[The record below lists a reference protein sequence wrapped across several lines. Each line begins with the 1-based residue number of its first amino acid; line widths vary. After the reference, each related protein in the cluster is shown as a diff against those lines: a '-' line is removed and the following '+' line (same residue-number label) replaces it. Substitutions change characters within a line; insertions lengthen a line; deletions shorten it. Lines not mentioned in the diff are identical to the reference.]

1 MSQPREPAVAGLT
14 IHQIASAARGRRQ
27 SLGLS
32 QAQVADRLGVSRRW
46 VRDFE
51 AGNGG
56 AHLETVLRLLDML
69 RIDLAF
75 AGEHRAVADDEDA
88 GILDAIIDE
97 HRPRL
102 S

>member
-1 MSQPREPAVAGLT
+1 VASLT
-14 IHQIASAARGRRQ
+14 IHQIASAASGRRQ

-32 QAQVADRLGVSRRW
+32 QAQVAARLGVSRRW

-51 AGNGG
+51 AENGG

-69 RIDLAF
+69 GIDLTF
-75 AGEHRAVADDEDA
+75 TREQQADDDDA

-97 HRPRL
+97 HL
-102 S
+102 SPLS

>member
-1 MSQPREPAVAGLT
+1 MASLT

-32 QAQVADRLGVSRRW
+32 QMQVAARLDVSRRW

-69 RIDLAF
+69 GIEVTFTREQPA
-75 AGEHRAVADDEDA
+75 ADAAAEDTD
-88 GILDAIIDE
+88 ILDAIIDE
-97 HRPRL
+97 HRSSLP
-102 S
+102 

>member
-1 MSQPREPAVAGLT
+1 MAGLT

-32 QAQVADRLGVSRRW
+32 QAQVADWLGVSRRW

-56 AHLETVLRLLDML
+56 AHLETVLRLLNVL
-69 RIDLAF
+69 RIDFAL
-75 AGEHRAVADDEDA
+75 AGERQAAVDDEDA
-88 GILDAIIDE
+88 GILDVIIDE
-97 HRPRL
+97 HRSPL

>member
-1 MSQPREPAVAGLT
+1 MASLT

-27 SLGLS
+27 LLGLS
-32 QAQVADRLGVSRRW
+32 QGQVADRLGVSRRW

-56 AHLETVLRLLDML
+56 AHLETVLRLIDML
-69 RIDLAF
+69 GIDLAF
-75 AGEHRAVADDEDA
+75 AGEQQPADEDT
-88 GILDAIIDE
+88 GILDAIIEE
-97 HRPRL
+97 HRSPL

>member
-1 MSQPREPAVAGLT
+1 MAGVT

-32 QAQVADRLGVSRRW
+32 QAQVADWLGVSRRW

-69 RIDLAF
+69 RIDLAL
-75 AGEHRAVADDEDA
+75 AGEQQTAADEDA

-97 HRPRL
+97 HRSPL
-102 S
+102 

>member
-1 MSQPREPAVAGLT
+1 MASLT
-14 IHQIASAARGRRQ
+14 VHQIASAARGRRQ

-32 QAQVADRLGVSRRW
+32 QEQLADRLGVSRRW

-56 AHLETVLRLLDML
+56 AHLETVLRMLDML
-69 RIDLAF
+69 GIDLAF
-75 AGEHRAVADDEDA
+75 AGEQERAVADEDA

-97 HRPRL
+97 HRAPL

>member
-1 MSQPREPAVAGLT
+1 MAGLT

-32 QAQVADRLGVSRRW
+32 QAQVAKQLGVSRRW
-46 VRDFE
+46 LRDFE

-75 AGEHRAVADDEDA
+75 AGERQPVAADEDA
-88 GILDAIIDE
+88 GLLDAIIDE
-97 HRPRL
+97 HRSPQ

>member
-1 MSQPREPAVAGLT
+1 MAGLT

-27 SLGLS
+27 SVGLS

-46 VRDFE
+46 VRDLE

-69 RIDLAF
+69 HIDLAF
-75 AGEHRAVADDEDA
+75 AGERGVAVDDEEA
-88 GILDAIIDE
+88 GILDVILEE
-97 HRPRL
+97 HRSPL

>member
-1 MSQPREPAVAGLT
+1 MASFT
-14 IHQIASAARGRRQ
+14 IHQIASTAHGRRL

-32 QAQVADRLGVSRRW
+32 QAQVAEWLGVSRRW

-69 RIDLAF
+69 HLDLAF
-75 AGEHRAVADDEDA
+75 ADDRHAAAEDDDGA
-88 GILDAIIDE
+88 ILDAIIDE
-97 HRPRL
+97 HRGPL
-102 S
+102 P